1 MCTYIHKFN
10 FPPPISVV
18 TYTKINDLLF
28 NSYSK
33 TASENTL
40 NGTKD
45 RPTYEKLL
53 SKGHVKNSDDQSM
66 DCTVSGDGTCLKRGH
81 SSINGLIML
90 ISKEIGCVMYKKWLF
105 NDNVG

>member
-10 FPPPISVV
+10 FPPPMSVV
-18 TYTKINDLLF
+18 TYTKNNDLLF

-40 NGTKD
+40 SDTKD

-53 SKGHVKNSDDQSM
+53 SKTQM
-66 DCTVSGDGTCLKRGH
+66 
-81 SSINGLIML
+81 INHLR
-90 ISKEIGCVMYKKWLF
+90 
-105 NDNVG
+105 